1 MDKRTYFLLF
11 SQVLTYKESWLY
23 FVCKYVYILRRCG
36 HILWLDYHDI
46 STRIGW
52 DFWSLVTTNQMLRQ
66 LPHISSNLSND
77 QWLAKVKSISTP
89 FSKTSPFPVSSFG
102 NQVSFAERCNCA
114 RTTWFVRPS
123 SKWQIISYNHFSKL
137 TKKAK
142 GRSFCCSHQT
152 QGESRWTAAEGGC
165 WLTSSWLKKS
175 LGQDSMFYVWNY
187 LVKIYVTRF

>member
-1 MDKRTYFLLF
+1 MWTYSVTGLP
-11 SQVLTYKESWLY
+11 W
-23 FVCKYVYILRRCG
+23 
-36 HILWLDYHDI
+36 HLDQDWM
-46 STRIGW
+46 RFQELG
-52 DFWSLVTTNQMLRQ
+52 
-66 LPHISSNLSND
+66 ND
-77 QWLAKVKSISTP
+77 QSNASAASAHLFQPFQWLVKVKSLSTDS
-89 FSKTSPFPVSSFG
+89 SKTSPFPVSSFG
-102 NQVSFAERCNCA
+102 NQVSFAEHCNCA

-123 SKWQIISYNHFSKL
+123 SNWQIISYNHFSKL

-187 LVKIYVTRF
+187 LVKIFVTRF